1 MPDID
6 EKIIIKKINPNDE
19 TVILLKNF
27 FEIIIR
33 KIFLSEFLSF
43 FYNPNYLHPALYQI

>member
-1 MPDID
+1 MTDID

-27 FEIIIR
+27 FE
-33 KIFLSEFLSF
+33 K
-43 FYNPNYLHPALYQI
+43 